1 MTDDR
6 KLHPSVREFLE
17 RELPAR
23 KIERFHVIRLLG
35 SKDTGITVEVEDKNK
50 AHWALKLFPRK
61 SNSTWFPI
69 GEVTRFI
76 GVRDKRFLAFPT
88 RVGSWSLRLGKEK
101 HLFTWIQSPLVK
113 GQNLREYL
121 ASGLHFNARME
132 IQRCLEQLTVAIEE
146 LDRIGCSH
154 GNIHERNI
162 MREVIGEDGGLPE
175 VYYRIVDFSRAR
187 PIKER
192 TIRRKGD
199 LEGFGRVLQAFAD
212 ALHRREELTRDDE
225 KVLGAIQHIPGLV
238 TGLTADG
245 IGIDNVTTMRQ
256 TFLSNL
262 LLAEEAPRKL
272 RSPFDALNAEDIK
285 NDALL
290 IDLCFTGN
298 SWAAELQ
305 SSGNVLLIG
314 PRGCGKSMLF
324 RRLRLKTKISAGKKE
339 ELNKDNF
346 VGFYLPCE
354 SLFFNRF
361 ADLTDSLVEQHQKAL
376 TLFFNLAVT
385 HEVVSTLA
393 ILPLELISASGRL
406 TEVLRSLMKEEVG
419 ALWEEI
425 GLPGEGGGLYELSDC
440 AEKTMRYI
448 RRAVA
453 LGKVTEWLA
462 STDYVSRLV
471 ETVKRQIPS
480 MAGRLFI
487 FFLDDYTEE
496 RVPLSLQKILHP
508 IVSARSSDLCFKVA
522 AHMFGSIYSFPQHLP
537 LDAGRN
543 IKVINLGTEYL
554 NRKRKRAE
562 GKALVKIM
570 DQRFKTSEDFGGTL
584 EDWIGKTAYPGGK
597 TLNRMLHDKATRSAT
612 KYHGINCLLELCTG
626 DVSEMI
632 RMVGEIFRE
641 AGISK
646 EKQPRLIEPA
656 IQDKAIRNAS
666 REFLSRIRNIRPD
679 GQKLFDVV
687 DSFGKLSQQLLYER
701 QLVGQGTDSKG
712 RARKD
717 PYDLLTL
724 YVDDLT
730 KALPLARRVWER
742 LQRASIFFDIR
753 IAPSQRAVIADRV
766 TLRRIYCPAFATTLT
781 SSEHIQ
787 LTKTQF
793 ERFMQEPE
801 SFCKDYFRRT
811 VVDAQNGIL
820 WDQENLND
828 VSGHAVSTTTSVP
841 EIHEKRD
848 FSVAASDR
856 VKSEVNSLPELR
868 PIEDAIGK
876 GRSYDIFIGAMG
888 FEERTTSALRKLAT
902 LGVDLGRSLVLEF
915 DLYPDASELRRDDYE
930 TLTGQLSNGH
940 VYRPINAPM
949 GTPDPLLPERLKNSL
964 LAASRGKK
972 HLRVLF
978 DCTSCPSRVLSK
990 CLRLLLDLECEL
1002 TILYSEAESYY
1013 PTQEEWN
1020 SGIIKP
1026 TINRIEGPFS
1036 GVRFVEKPPNLQSND
1051 LGEAPVLLVLFPT
1064 FNTERTNGALAE
1076 MEPAKRIWLIGEPHD
1091 KLTNNYR
1098 IEMAKAFA
1106 SPIMY
1111 PGDPWSII
1119 TTFDYRETIKALAGI
1134 YSKYRFNYRIVV
1146 MPHGSKMQTLGVN
1159 LFAAAHQ
1166 LSMVFAMPK
1175 EYNPTRYSEGCR
1187 QVWSIELGNTTH
1199 LLQRLRSARALGE
1212 TSGNT

>member
-1 MTDDR
+1 MSNNR
-6 KLHPSVREFLE
+6 KLHASVRERLL
-17 RELPAR
+17 RTQPR
-23 KIERFHVIRLLG
+23 KIDRFRVIRLLG
-35 SKDTGITVEVEDKNK
+35 SKDTAITFEVADKNN
-50 AHWALKLFPRK
+50 ARWTLKLLPRQND
-61 SNSTWFPI
+61 SAWLAN
-69 GEVTRFI
+69 GEVTRFLGI
-76 GVRDKRFLAFPT
+76 RDKRFLVFPT
-88 RVGSWSLRLGKEK
+88 RVGSWSLRLGKES
-101 HLFTWIQSPLVK
+101 HQLTWVQSPLIR
-113 GQNLREYL
+113 GQNLMDYL
-121 ASGLHFNARME
+121 ASGKHFNARVE
-132 IQRCLEQLTVAIEE
+132 IQRCLEQLTVAITE

-162 MREVIGEDGGLPE
+162 VREVIGEDGALPE
-175 VYYRIVDFSRAR
+175 IYYRIIDFSQAR
-187 PIKER
+187 PIKEP
-192 TIRRKGD
+192 TIRRKSD
-199 LEGFGRVLQAFAD
+199 LEGLGRVLQAFAD
-212 ALHRREELTRDDE
+212 ALHRRDELTRDDE
-225 KVLGAIQHIPGLV
+225 KVLGATQHIPGLV

-245 IGIDNVTTMRQ
+245 IGMNTVGLMLK
-256 TFLSNL
+256 TFQSNL

-298 SWAAELQ
+298 SWTAELQ
-305 SSGNVLLIG
+305 SSGNVLLVG

-324 RRLRLKTKISAGKKE
+324 RRLRLKTKISAGKRE
-339 ELNKDNF
+339 ELNKDDF

-376 TLFFNLAVT
+376 ILFFNFAVT

-393 ILPLELISASGRL
+393 ILPPEFLPSSGRL
-406 TEVLRSLMKEEVG
+406 SEVLHSLMKEEMG
-419 ALWEEI
+419 LLWEEI
-425 GLPGEGGGLYELSDC
+425 GLPDKGSGLYELSDC
-440 AEKTMRYI
+440 TEKVMRYI
-448 RRAVA
+448 RRGMS
-453 LGKVTEWLA
+453 LGKGTEWLA
-462 STDYVSRLV
+462 TTDYVWRLV
-471 ETVKRQIPS
+471 ETVKRQVPS
-480 MAGRLFI
+480 IAGRLFI

-508 IVSARSSDLCFKVA
+508 IVAARSSELCFKVA

-554 NRKRKRAE
+554 NRKRKKAE

-584 EDWIGKTAYPGGK
+584 EDWIGKTVYAGGK
-597 TLNRMLHDKATRSAT
+597 SLNRMLHDKATRSAT

-646 EKQPRLIEPA
+646 ETQPRLIEPA

-666 REFLSRIRNIRPD
+666 REFLSRVRNIRPD
-679 GQKLFDVV
+679 GQRLFDVV

-712 RARKD
+712 RARRD
-717 PYDLLTL
+717 PYDLLTI

-787 LTKTQF
+787 LTKSQF

-801 SFCKDYFRRT
+801 SFCKDYFRKT
-811 VVDAQNGIL
+811 VVDAQEGTL
-820 WDQENLND
+820 WDHESLNE
-828 VSGHAVSTTTSVP
+828 VTSQRTANTTSVAAVDNNQ
-841 EIHEKRD
+841 D
-848 FSVAASDR
+848 FTAAASNR
-856 VKSEVNSLPELR
+856 VKTEVNSLPELQ
-868 PIEDAIGK
+868 PIETAIPQ
-876 GRSYDIFIGAMG
+876 GRSFDIFIGAMG
-888 FEERTTSALRKLAT
+888 FEERTTSALRKLTTLNVT
-902 LGVDLGRSLVLEF
+902 LGRALVLEF
-915 DLYPDASELRRDDYE
+915 DLYADASEQRRDEYE
-930 TLTGQLSNGH
+930 SLTAQLTSGH
-940 VYRPINAPM
+940 IYRPINAPM
-949 GTPDPLLPERLKNSL
+949 GTPDPLLPERLKASL
-964 LAASRGKK
+964 LAAARGKK

-990 CLRLLLDLECEL
+990 CLRVLLDLECEL
-1002 TILYSEAESYY
+1002 TVLYSEAESYY
-1013 PTQEEWN
+1013 PTKQEWD
-1020 SGIIKP
+1020 SGVIKP
-1026 TINRIEGPFS
+1026 TTNRIEGPFS

-1064 FNTERTNGALAE
+1064 FNTERTNGVLAE
-1076 MEPAKRIWLIGEPHD
+1076 MDPAKRIWLIGEPHD
-1091 KLTNNYR
+1091 KVTNNYR

-1106 SPIMY
+1106 APIMY
-1111 PGDPWSII
+1111 PGDPWSMV
-1119 TTFDYRETIKALAGI
+1119 TTFDYRETIKVLAGI
-1134 YSKYRFNYRIVV
+1134 YSKHRFNYRIVV

-1187 QVWSIELGNTTH
+1187 KVWTIELGNTAR
-1199 LLQRLRSARALGE
+1199 LLERLRYSRAFGE
-1212 TSGNT
+1212 TSGNA